1 MMKSE
6 KLLRKK
12 DGGYWLTKKDLEVTY
27 MDKRSFMENKLDIEK
42 IKELEVIAK
51 ELDAEKLRLSN
62 VSKSVCSHQWIN
74 SGLTLQG
81 KSLKVCLKC
90 RHTEQTVC

>member
-1 MMKSE
+1 MKH
-6 KLLRKK
+6 
-12 DGGYWLTKKDLEVTY
+12 
-27 MDKRSFMENKLDIEK
+27 KLDIDK
-42 IKELEVIAK
+42 IRELETNAK

-62 VSKSVCSHQWIN
+62 VSKSVCYHQWMN

-90 RHTEQTVC
+90 RRTEQTVC